1 MSYAGRV
8 ADAESRTREIANHSE
23 PKALNHVRRLSKE
36 EKREV
41 AHLTGTV
48 YTVVDGGPTACT
60 EGRDTW
66 TRSDYAVK
74 MPPAPVEVY
83 NPSSNNSAGV
93 QRIEDTVTQNAEY
106 LRQEAKK
113 RNAQERQEAD
123 RIAARGKR

>member
-74 MPPAPVEVY
+74 MPPAP
-83 NPSSNNSAGV
+83 AGV